1 MRGKE
6 KEKGEQKKEEQKKI
20 RKKKPLHKGITLY
33 TRICAMQ
40 RSGGELE
47 NII

>member
-1 MRGKE
+1 MGEGKR
-6 KEKGEQKKEEQKKI
+6 KRKRRTKKRRT